1 MDIRKEELEQIEY
14 VLALKTTTKADVHL
28 METIIKHYIDK
39 HIHICRHCPA
49 QIRMAHK
56 RLSNWYTKQSFNVID
71 DIEGEEIEAETL
83 AQEEIFVDMDN
94 EVMEEVLVE
103 LKPKKKGRP
112 CSSCKEKK
120 NGTVKG

>member
-14 VLALKTTTKADVHL
+14 VLALKTTTKSDVHL
-28 METIIKHYIDK
+28 METMVKRYIDK
-39 HIHICRHCPA
+39 TVHICRHCPA

-56 RLSNWYTKQSFNVID
+56 RLSNWYGKQSFNV
-71 DIEGEEIEAETL
+71 IEAETL
-83 AQEEIFVDMDN
+83 AQEEILVDMDN